1 MFAIITGIPSGSLCG
16 GERRGAPERETR
28 NDWGCGRSGLALFAG
43 SHRSPLEKN
52 GSLDPTLCQGVAVP
66 SAFFVFSPGG
76 KGTVTYAKLPS
87 FYASIVSFYANPNT
101 DISQWSKQ
109 FYLQCRF
116 FMNMY
121 FGAFWFFKWQGWS
134 IDSNSFGS
142 LPSLEVCPD
151 IILISRIVKKVLR
164 LGVSQSRCTQVFF
177 ERGLLPCPTIDE
189 RVSLVDTTKVDSLL
203 LISQSPLAVEDLNKS
218 IAVLLPTPYDGYV
231 TWCYNTNQIWHVCN
245 ILLDV
250 IRY

>member
-1 MFAIITGIPSGSLCG
+1 MP
-16 GERRGAPERETR
+16 
-28 NDWGCGRSGLALFAG
+28 RSCCTLRLF
-43 SHRSPLEKN
+43 R
-52 GSLDPTLCQGVAVP
+52 
-66 SAFFVFSPGG
+66 FFPWG
-76 KGTVTYAKLPS
+76 KGIATYAKLPS
-87 FYASIVSFYANPNT
+87 FYASILSFYANPNT

-121 FGAFWFFKWQGWS
+121 FGAFRFFKWQGWS

-151 IILISRIVKKVLR
+151 IILISRIFKKVLR

-177 ERGLLPCPTIDE
+177 EMGLLPCPTIEE

-203 LISQSPLAVEDLNKS
+203 LIPQSPLVVEDLNKS
-218 IAVLLPTPYDGYV
+218 IAVLQPTPYDGYCEV
-231 TWCYNTNQIWHVCN
+231 HKLNP
-245 ILLDV
+245 D
-250 IRY
+250 